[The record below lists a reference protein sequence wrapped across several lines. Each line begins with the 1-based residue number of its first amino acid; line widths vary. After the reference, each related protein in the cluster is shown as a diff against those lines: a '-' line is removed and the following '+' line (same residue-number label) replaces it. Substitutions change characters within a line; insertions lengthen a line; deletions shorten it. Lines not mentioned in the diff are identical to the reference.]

1 MTALNLDRAVVTR
14 RGACRPIPKNGV
26 PIGSPNEFY
35 SVNGDSVAAP
45 NDVDSVTSQTI
56 DKPNNIGNV
65 PSKEAGAPNVISTV
79 AQSFAPPF
87 PLSHPRILYET
98 VTSGSSVSATAGTNP
113 SYALTPNTWERW
125 AFNGTQSITITLAAN
140 QLIDS
145 VGIAAAKLNGKTVL
159 VEYSTSTGGSF
170 VEMQTQTGKD
180 GAMLFLT
187 DGYTG
192 FEGYSVRRI
201 RITATGA
208 GDSEI
213 GVIYAGV
220 ALQVQQS
227 IYGGVSPIPLSRVTQ
242 YRNSRTESG
251 EWIGRTIKS
260 QGLTGQ
266 IKFDKLFDDWYR
278 EYFDPFVVS
287 AIQKP
292 FFFSWRPSE
301 FPDEAVYCWTDSDIK
316 PSNNGAGSNRISV
329 SFNVEA
335 HA

>member
-1 MTALNLDRAVVTR
+1 MTALNLPRAVVTR
-14 RGACRPIPKNGV
+14 RGACRPIPKNGI
-26 PIGSPNEFY
+26 PY
-35 SVNGDSVAAP
+35 SNP
-45 NDVDSVTSQTI
+45 NDVTANQVSSVDT
-56 DKPNNIGNV
+56 PNNLPFVSRSGINSPNDV
-65 PSKEAGAPNVISTV
+65 NAKSAIEADAPNVISTV
-79 AQSFAPPF
+79 AQSFNPPF
-87 PLSHPRILYET
+87 PLKNPRILYET

-125 AFNGTQSITITLAAN
+125 VFNGTQSITITLAAN

-145 VGIAAAKLNGKTVL
+145 VGIAAAKLSGKTVL
-159 VEYSTSTGGSF
+159 VEYSTSTSGAF

-201 RITATGA
+201 RITVTGT

-292 FFFSWRPSE
+292 FFFSWRPSD